1 MTVHLS
7 DAQHGAMDPA
17 PARYAIRV
25 NGHLGATMLS
35 AFPAM
40 AARQDGTQTVLTGLL
55 DQAALHGVLADIE
68 ALGLDLVEVR
78 RPGRPTGSGVS
89 MSDVADSVELSGRY
103 GIGRWRVHRA
113 GFGAMQLAGDRVF
126 GPPRDRAEAVAVLRQ
141 AIADG
146 VDHIDTAQYYG
157 PGVVNQLV
165 REALHPYPSGLAIV
179 SKVAACRDDT
189 GAVLPYDEPDQLRQ
203 GIEDNLRTLG
213 VDRLA
218 AVNLRLMDGSIPGRR
233 FEAQLNAMIQAR
245 DEGLIDGIGLS
256 NITRDHLLMALAT
269 TEIVCVQNLFNLADR
284 RSLALLRECRRREI
298 AFVPYCPLGYPRAAR
313 DRILQHDRVIAIAA
327 RHRASP
333 AQVALAWLLGVAPNV
348 LLIPGTRTRT
358 HLAENLGAGGV
369 TLDSEAT
376 RELDEHF
383 FAFG

>member
-1 MTVHLS
+1 M
-7 DAQHGAMDPA
+7 
-17 PARYAIRV
+17 
-25 NGHLGATMLS
+25 
-35 AFPAM
+35 
-40 AARQDGTQTVLTGLL
+40 
-55 DQAALHGVLADIE
+55 
-68 ALGLDLVEVR
+68 
-78 RPGRPTGSGVS
+78 
-89 MSDVADSVELSGRY
+89 
-103 GIGRWRVHRA
+103 
-113 GFGAMQLAGDRVF
+113 
-126 GPPRDRAEAVAVLRQ
+126 LRQ

-245 DEGLIDGIGLS
+245 DEGFIDGIGLS

-284 RSLALLRECRRREI
+284 RSLAVLRECRRREI
-298 AFVPYCPLGYPRAAR
+298 AFVPYCPLGYPRAGRR
-313 DRILQHDRVIAIAA
+313 DRILQHPRVLAIAA
-327 RHRASP
+327 RHRATP

-348 LLIPGTRTRT
+348 LLIPGTRTPYPPHREPRCRRR
-358 HLAENLGAGGV
+358 HAGQ
-369 TLDSEAT
+369 
-376 RELDEHF
+376 
-383 FAFG
+383 

>member
-284 RSLALLRECRRREI
+284 RSLAVLRECRRREI

>member
-1 MTVHLS
+1 MS
-7 DAQHGAMDPA
+7 DA
-17 PARYAIRV
+17 V
-25 NGHLGATMLS
+25 
-35 AFPAM
+35 
-40 AARQDGTQTVLTGLL
+40 V
-55 DQAALHGVLADIE
+55 
-68 ALGLDLVEVR
+68 
-78 RPGRPTGSGVS
+78 
-89 MSDVADSVELSGRY
+89 SVESSGRFA
-103 GIGRWRVHRA
+103 IGRWRVHRA
-113 GFGAMQLAGDRVF
+113 GFGAMQLAGDGVF
-126 GPPRDRAEAVAVLRQ
+126 GPPRDRAEAVAVLPQ
-141 AIADG
+141 AVADG

-157 PGVVNQLV
+157 PGVVNELI

-179 SKVAACRDDT
+179 SKVAARRDDT

-233 FEAQLNAMIQAR
+233 FEAQLNAMVQAR

-256 NITRDHLLMALAT
+256 NITRDHLLRAASI
-269 TEIVCVQNLFNLADR
+269 TEIVCVQNVFNLVDR

-313 DRILQHDRVIAIAA
+313 DRILQHPRVLTIAA
-327 RHRASP
+327 RHRATP

-358 HLAENLGAGGV
+358 HLAENLGAGSV

-376 RELDEHF
+376 RELAEHF
-383 FAFG
+383 FDFG

>member
-284 RSLALLRECRRREI
+284 RSLAVLRECRRREI

-313 DRILQHDRVIAIAA
+313 DRILQHDRVLAIAA